1 MLLAR
6 MRTGELNQLAVAS
19 TPEGFRWA
27 YRTFVENDGP
37 DKRLIR
43 VRTQDNPH
51 LPADFIPSLERTIR
65 ASSSRHIWRGIR
77 NSRRALSGV
86 RPQAQYCDTQPN
98 ENDTIWVGVDL
109 NVGNCVTQHLVRR
122 GDEFHFFAEAVYR
135 DTQIAQGLK
144 ELYPHHFRTGQ
155 LVLIL
160 MQRHNGQQQQR
171 KNPTSGS

>member
-51 LPADFIPSLERTIR
+51 LPADFIPSLSATTQ
-65 ASSSRHIWRGIR
+65 ASSFRHIWRGI
-77 NSRRALSGV
+77 L
-86 RPQAQYCDTQPN
+86 
-98 ENDTIWVGVDL
+98 
-109 NVGNCVTQHLVRR
+109 
-122 GDEFHFFAEAVYR
+122 
-135 DTQIAQGLK
+135 
-144 ELYPHHFRTGQ
+144 
-155 LVLIL
+155 
-160 MQRHNGQQQQR
+160 
-171 KNPTSGS
+171 